1 MNKRSQR
8 HKKIIEENKKLEKE
22 SPYNFCD
29 RWCERC
35 LHETQMRCR
44 LYLDDLER
52 RATCIAHGK
61 DEDDLEI
68 TKAVMEVQYG
78 DIEEGLE
85 EAVKKF
91 GIDLDFP
98 EIDEDQL
105 DKDGFVELED
115 LPPELQAHIKFVE
128 SHPLPL
134 TVEQYSKRCHAFLE
148 KNFYEKKDIA
158 PELKYH
164 FETISW
170 YHTLLP
176 AKLQRALAGFHEQV
190 SEGEFALYD
199 SVAQFIIC
207 KKSIQESV
215 KALRTIKPHYPKIKN
230 TITELL
236 ALLHNIFDR
245 IEKIE
250 ESV

>member
-1 MNKRSQR
+1 MDKRSQR
-8 HKKIIEENKKLEKE
+8 YKKITEENKKFEEE

-35 LHETQMRCR
+35 IHETQMRCKI
-44 LYLDDLER
+44 YLDDLER

-68 TKAVMEVQYG
+68 TKEVMRAQYANT
-78 DIEEGLE
+78 EKGLE
-85 EAVKKF
+85 EAVEKF

-98 EIDEDQL
+98 DGEGLDEENR
-105 DKDGFVELED
+105 VEFED
-115 LPPELQAHIKFVE
+115 LPEELQAHIKFVE
-128 SHPLPL
+128 SHPLPS
-134 TVEQYSKRCHAFLE
+134 TVEQYRKRCHEFL
-148 KNFYEKKDIA
+148 KDNFYEEKKIA
-158 PELKYH
+158 PDIKYN
-164 FETISW
+164 FETIAW

-176 AKLQRALAGFHEQV
+176 AKLQRALAGFHEPV

-199 SVAQFIIC
+199 TVAQFIIC
-207 KKSIQESV
+207 KKAIQESV
-215 KALRTIKPHYPKIKN
+215 KALRAIQPRYLKIKN

-245 IEKIE
+245 IEAME
-250 ESV
+250 ESI